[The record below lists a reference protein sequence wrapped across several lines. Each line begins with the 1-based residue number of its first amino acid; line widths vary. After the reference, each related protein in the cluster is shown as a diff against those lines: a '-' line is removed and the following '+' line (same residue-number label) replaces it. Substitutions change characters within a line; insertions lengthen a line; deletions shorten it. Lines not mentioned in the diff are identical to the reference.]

1 MKTVFPAVLIL
12 GLLPA
17 MARGQLAIKADAR
30 GVARV
35 RLGDVDVLKD
45 VGVAV
50 VRPGGKGDLANQR
63 TVDPAEVSIHKEGDV
78 TTYVIPLHEPLA
90 GVLIE
95 RIIRRNDET
104 RLEFEVIPDEE
115 AELEAV
121 VVRGSLDTA
130 EHAGK
135 TAYFVGDEKAVQG
148 TLPAALDADH
158 HIAWSGRPRWI
169 GFEKPGANGLRIDP
183 GDARIQLQDDRKSNA
198 SHFSLMAMTSGGE
211 VLARKPIRISLG
223 FTAQPPGALAKEAD
237 KSAPRPTPD
246 R

>member
-17 MARGQLAIKADAR
+17 MARAQVAIEADAR
-30 GVARV
+30 GVAQVRV
-35 RLGDVDVLKD
+35 GDVGVLKD

-50 VRPGGKGDLANQR
+50 VRPGWKGDLVNQR
-63 TVDPAEVSIHKEGDV
+63 TVDPAEVSIRKEGDV

-95 RIIRRNDET
+95 RIIREKNDA

-115 AELEAV
+115 TELEAV
-121 VVRGSLDTA
+121 VLRGSLDA
-130 EHAGK
+130 ADHAGK
-135 TAYFVGDEKAVQG
+135 TAYFVGDEKALHGV
-148 TLPAALDADH
+148 LPTILDADH
-158 HIAWSGRPRWI
+158 SLVWGGRPRWI
-169 GFEKPGANGLRIDP
+169 GFEKSGAKGLRIDP
-183 GDARIQLQDDRKSNA
+183 GDAKIRLQDDRKSNA

-211 VLARKPIRISLG
+211 VLARKPIRISLE
-223 FTAQPPGALAKEAD
+223 FTAQPPGTLAKEAD
-237 KSAPRPTPD
+237 KSAPRPTAG